1 MIKNSSQ
8 SRSIQAL
15 VLTVLLFTFAHQTA
29 WAAEVQAPIDIQKTV
44 TFKGDF
50 NKLKADFLAKEPLLK
65 LMPNVEQLKP
75 HGQPDTWFYR
85 MKPMGKLGVTHVA
98 EYTAAY
104 RHDTQD
110 NTLVSTWT
118 NIPGT
123 GNADLTG
130 KVVYSPGSN
139 GDIQMSLTMKGSLN
153 KIQVPAIYAMGA
165 GSVTRKI
172 FESNVDQYMKNVVKT
187 YGN

>member
-1 MIKNSSQ
+1 MTKNN
-8 SRSIQAL
+8 SIRTFLFPA
-15 VLTVLLFTFAHQTA
+15 LLFAFSHHVA

-50 NKLKADFLAKEPLLK
+50 NRLKADFLAKEPLLK
-65 LMPNVEQLKP
+65 LMPNVEHLKP

-104 RHDTQD
+104 RHDMQD

-118 NIPGT
+118 NTPGT

-130 KVVYSPGSN
+130 KVVYSLGSN
-139 GDIQMSLTMKGSLN
+139 GDIQMNLTMKGSLN
-153 KIQVPAIYAMGA
+153 KIQVPAVYTMGA

>member
-1 MIKNSSQ
+1 MMINRNSIKPFFFS
-8 SRSIQAL
+8 
-15 VLTVLLFTFAHQTA
+15 VLLFAFGPPQAM
-29 WAAEVQAPIDIQKTV
+29 AAEVQAPIDIQKTV

-50 NKLKADFLAKEPLLK
+50 EKLKADFVAKEPLLK

-75 HGQPDTWFYR
+75 HSQPDTWFYR

-104 RHDTQD
+104 RHDMQD

-139 GDIQMSLTMKGSLN
+139 GDIEMNLTMKGSLN
-153 KIQVPAIYAMGA
+153 KIVVPAIYAMGA